1 MHLMRCTPHRMHA
14 CTLAAGRRRAT
25 EEASRREVGPR
36 RVESSRAASAHAPP
50 IRAVCT
56 LLARAARRARALA
69 NMSEPSIFS
78 LYVIHWRGEWKS
90 ELFFSRMSLR
100 VPTEPVHRP
109 RAPLPPCPHR
119 ACKPNLLPLLP
130 LPSKNLSPPPPSLP
144 SFFPAA
150 ENFPTRHRRLD
161 SDEARE
167 EGEEARVIPNTE
179 SDGGAIDKSSEIS
192 FLGRARTSCLG
203 LRALPAVNSRET
215 APRERSLAD
224 ACVSG
229 YVAPRRA
236 VFTACP
242 ILELGGAKEGT
253 GQGEG
258 GGRAALFSSFPSPPV
273 SLSRRLAPLPTDAVG
288 GRPSPPLGCTTL
300 HDFFTTDESYSRD
313 ILF

>member
-119 ACKPNLLPLLP
+119 ACKPNLLPLFP
-130 LPSKNLSPPPPSLP
+130 LPSENLSPPPLL
-144 SFFPAA
+144 FPL
-150 ENFPTRHRRLD
+150 FSPRPKTFHRRLD

-258 GGRAALFSSFPSPPV
+258 GGRAGCPLLFVSFAARLPVPPPR
-273 SLSRRLAPLPTDAVG
+273 SASHRRG
-288 GRPSPPLGCTTL
+288 GWEAEPPARL
-300 HDFFTTDESYSRD
+300 HDAA
-313 ILF
+313 

>member
-1 MHLMRCTPHRMHA
+1 M
-14 CTLAAGRRRAT
+14 
-25 EEASRREVGPR
+25 E
-36 RVESSRAASAHAPP
+36 
-50 IRAVCT
+50 IRAL
-56 LLARAARRARALA
+56 LLAHVATCTDRTGPPTARSFAAVSASCLQAQ
-69 NMSEPSIFS
+69 SSS
-78 LYVIHWRGEWKS
+78 S
-90 ELFFSRMSLR
+90 
-100 VPTEPVHRP
+100 
-109 RAPLPPCPHR
+109 
-119 ACKPNLLPLLP
+119 
-130 LPSKNLSPPPPSLP
+130 LPSPFRKSLSPPPSLP

-236 VFTACP
+236 APRRFHRVPYPRTRR
-242 ILELGGAKEGT
+242 
-253 GQGEG
+253 GEG
-258 GGRAALFSSFPSPPV
+258 GHGAG
-273 SLSRRLAPLPTDAVG
+273 G
-288 GRPSPPLGCTTL
+288 GRGAGCPLLFVSFAARLPVPPPRSASHRRGGWEAEPPARL
-300 HDFFTTDESYSRD
+300 HDAA
-313 ILF
+313 

>member
-1 MHLMRCTPHRMHA
+1 MRCTPHRMHA

-130 LPSKNLSPPPPSLP
+130 LPSKNLSPPPSLP

>member
-1 MHLMRCTPHRMHA
+1 
-14 CTLAAGRRRAT
+14 
-25 EEASRREVGPR
+25 
-36 RVESSRAASAHAPP
+36 
-50 IRAVCT
+50 
-56 LLARAARRARALA
+56 
-69 NMSEPSIFS
+69 MSEPSIFS

-130 LPSKNLSPPPPSLP
+130 LPSENLSPPPPSLP

>member
-1 MHLMRCTPHRMHA
+1 M
-14 CTLAAGRRRAT
+14 
-25 EEASRREVGPR
+25 SRVSSRSTSFIG
-36 RVESSRAASAHAPP
+36 VESGNQSSSSRACRYVYRPNRS
-50 IRAVCT
+50 T
-56 LLARAARRARALA
+56 DRALLCRRVRIVLA
-69 NMSEPSIFS
+69 SPIF
-78 LYVIHWRGEWKS
+78 
-90 ELFFSRMSLR
+90 F
-100 VPTEPVHRP
+100 
-109 RAPLPPCPHR
+109 
-119 ACKPNLLPLLP
+119 
-130 LPSKNLSPPPPSLP
+130 LPSLSLPKISPPPFSSL
-144 SFFPAA
+144 FFP